1 MNWKGVRSLEY
12 ETEHNYFDR
21 TRRLDWSG
29 LLSES
34 CFFATPRTTYHH
46 REVYESG
53 PQHRTPQRMAPLA
66 RTSSPARSLSKRELP
81 NASFIGIAA
90 GVGVF
95 LIILISLALWCYIR
109 GWRLPGRGQS
119 RLDSDNESSPTG
131 PERPRR
137 ASKYWSADDVG
148 KSAEKSSEVQVTEV
162 FDTHSKRESHVVVL
176 PTPSMSALGFAT
188 KRQHRQSP
196 IVRLPTP
203 SLISVMSEMSAKDQK
218 PAPTRPAKG
227 RLPVFS
233 RHVSMQFV
241 DISEAS
247 STTSLNRT
255 PALDDFPKPGSQWG
269 RVTDWQSHRH

>member
-1 MNWKGVRSLEY
+1 M
-12 ETEHNYFDR
+12 
-21 TRRLDWSG
+21 DWSG

-34 CFFATPRTTYHH
+34 CCCATPRTTYRH
-46 REVYESG
+46 REVYKPG
-53 PQHRTPQRMAPLA
+53 PQNRIPQRMAPLA
-66 RTSSPARSLSKRELP
+66 RASSPAHSLSKRELP

-137 ASKYWSADDVG
+137 ASRYWSPDDVG

-162 FDTHSKRESHVVVL
+162 FDADPQRESHVVVL
-176 PTPSMSALGFAT
+176 PTPSMSALGFAP

-203 SLISVMSEMSAKDQK
+203 SLISLMSETSVRDQN
-218 PAPTRPAKG
+218 PAPSRPAQG

-233 RHVSMQFV
+233 RHVSMQCV
-241 DISEAS
+241 NISEAS

-269 RVTDWQSHRH
+269 KVTDWQSRRH